1 MVATTRLS
9 RRSGQEILPAHTPA
23 EEVVFKDL
31 LRGEACAGV
40 WRIVELYSA
49 SQAPFELHASWSGGD
64 GMGQEARMTVA
75 RATRFAV
82 YASSLTVRVAN
93 LSSAENRVGCNTSE
107 GYCVSCNQYEVRGT
121 GDGSALSVLIPPFAT
136 HFRVDV
142 ADESQLASTTV
153 RVLDAQALLRA
164 EIMGDDQPDAGLPLG
179 GAGSIEVVAPS
190 NIDFRGVFTLS
201 I

>member
-1 MVATTRLS
+1 MATTRLS
-9 RRSGQEILPAHTPA
+9 RRSGQESLPAHVPPA
-23 EEVVFKDL
+23 DPAFRDL
-31 LRGEACAGV
+31 LRGEACAGL
-40 WRIVELYSA
+40 WRIVEVFTA

-64 GMGQEARMTVA
+64 GMGQEVRMTVA

-82 YASSLTVRVAN
+82 FASSLNVRVAN
-93 LSSAENRVGCNTSE
+93 LAGTENRVGCNTSE

-142 ADESQLASTTV
+142 SDESQLSSTTV
-153 RVLDAQALLRA
+153 RVLDAQGLLRA
-164 EIMGDDQPDAGLPLG
+164 EITGDAQPDQGLPLG
-179 GAGSIEVVAPS
+179 GASAIEVVAPS